1 MILDFIFSLILYRF
15 LLKFR
20 LFLHCKLGAGVLPTA
35 IVFCS
40 ATATV
45 LALDT
50 PCTSASIIFL
60 SSFVSNFRLCSKLPS
75 HLRFCPQREKVW
87 VSISLRHRL
96 SSWPSSQL
104 SVLPS
109 ALSQPSVRFSAS
121 SPPCFWRQIPSR
133 CQTLNLSNLP
143 PDLRC
148 SSSLLLGLLLSCLH
162 CCWLCSCLACIGSA
176 LSVLLIFH
184 CCWLC
189 SSRGSCTRVASFL
202 LLTTGSLAVVPSLIP
217 LTTGSLA
224 VVPSLVLQRY
234 FVVVYDSVARFWPP
248 PPLLSIAPLRDRWF
262 AVGALVPRKR
272 SLQQCVLL
280 TMRTG
285 FSFSRNFSYT
295 CSAEMS
301 VPLFSGCVHRR
312 KGFHRGLRLGTTV
325 VFSDIV
331 FFLSRLFASFAASA
345 KGVRFSMTDA
355 ICCVRSSC
363 SAVSLAWLCGR
374 PRISEF
380 CRDFVSGLL

>member
-1 MILDFIFSLILYRF
+1 MYICLHHLSLLICLQLPTLFETSQSPPVLSSTWKGLGVDFASASAFVLAFVSAVGSAFRFVAAFGSLF
-15 LLKFR
+15 GVVSTLLLATDSFTVSDFESFQSSSR
-20 LFLHCKLGAGVLPTA
+20 SSMLFFPAVGFALVLPA
-35 IVFCS
+35 
-40 ATATV
+40 
-45 LALDT
+45 
-50 PCTSASIIFL
+50 
-60 SSFVSNFRLCSKLPS
+60 
-75 HLRFCPQREKVW
+75 
-87 VSISLRHRL
+87 
-96 SSWPSSQL
+96 
-104 SVLPS
+104 
-109 ALSQPSVRFSAS
+109 
-121 SPPCFWRQIPSR
+121 
-133 CQTLNLSNLP
+133 
-143 PDLRC
+143 
-148 SSSLLLGLLLSCLH
+148 
-162 CCWLCSCLACIGSA
+162 IGSA

-285 FSFSRNFSYT
+285 FSFACNFSYT

-325 VFSDIV
+325 VFQI
-331 FFLSRLFASFAASA
+331 
-345 KGVRFSMTDA
+345 
-355 ICCVRSSC
+355 SC
-363 SAVSLAWLCGR
+363 SFCLVCSPASLPLQKA
-374 PRISEF
+374 
-380 CRDFVSGLL
+380 